1 MKVVDLNAIVLMTTS
16 VEKVNVLVDVI
27 RQLLH
32 ITGEGQHVKQV
43 NIEM

>member
-27 RQLLH
+27 RQLLD
-32 ITGEGQHVKQV
+32 ITGEGQLVKQV
-43 NIEM
+43 NTDM